1 VRLWPATLLSAW
13 LEGQRGLSPPWKI
26 PLARARCDSASGPV
40 GRPAVPSGAR
50 AGVAGRAHTGGV
62 EENVRRDKVREAD
75 KVAPPVIGRKGKPAP
90 VGLTGCSYEPA
101 ELDMLGRLLGL

>member
-1 VRLWPATLLSAW
+1 VSF
-13 LEGQRGLSPPWKI
+13 SPWKI
-26 PLARARCDSASGPV
+26 PLARACCDSASGPV

-50 AGVAGRAHTGGV
+50 AGAAVQAHADGV
-62 EENVRRDKVREAD
+62 EEKVRRDKVRKAD

-90 VGLTGCSYEPA
+90 VGLTGCGYGPA